1 MPHTLDWDKLKTFHA
16 AAEHGSLTAAA
27 DTLRISQSAVSRQ
40 ITALE
45 QDLDISLFHRHARGL
60 TLTEQGHILYE
71 AAREMSVKV
80 ALAKSSLLDSREKP
94 QGLLRVSTPISL
106 GSNWLTSVLPD
117 FMATY
122 PDIDV
127 QLILEDSEHDLSAFD
142 VDCALR
148 PWPTTQGDVIERK
161 LGQITQS
168 IYASHGYL
176 ANYGAPTSAADL
188 DNHKIVAFGDLIP
201 KNLKS
206 ANWVLDV
213 GTETRRKPV
222 LSVNNLHGIMRA
234 AEAGIGLAGL
244 PDYMTVLSRR
254 LVKVLPAVSGDPFDL
269 FFVYPTELR
278 GSVRAKVFR
287 EFLQQATRSWK
298 ASPPKPQKVT

>member
-1 MPHTLDWDKLKTFHA
+1 MPHSLDWDKLKTFHA
-16 AAEHGSLTAAA
+16 AAATGSLTAAA
-27 DTLRISQSAVSRQ
+27 DKLKISQSAVSRQ

-45 QDLDISLFHRHARGL
+45 DYLDMPLFHRHARGL
-60 TLTEQGHILYE
+60 TLTEQGHILFKTADE
-71 AAREMSVKV
+71 VAVRIARAQTSVI
-80 ALAKSSLLDSREKP
+80 DSRQKP

-106 GSNWLTSVLPD
+106 GSNWLPSVLPEFLD
-117 FMATY
+117 TY

-127 QLILEDSEHDLSAFD
+127 QLILEDNEHDLSVFD

-148 PWPTTQGDVIERK
+148 PWPSTQGDLIERK

-168 IYASHGYL
+168 LYASHQYL
-176 ANYGAPTSAADL
+176 SDHGAPTSARDL
-188 DNHKIVAFGDLIP
+188 DNHRIVAFGDLIP
-201 KNLKS
+201 KNLHS

-213 GTETRRKPV
+213 GREADEPSRKPALV
-222 LSVNNLHGIMRA
+222 VNNLHGIMRA
-234 AEAGIGLAGL
+234 AEAGIGIVGI

-254 LVKVLPAVSGDPFDL
+254 LVRILPSVRGEEFDL

-287 EFLQQATRSWK
+287 EFLTRATRDW
-298 ASPPKPQKVT
+298 PRF